1 MKNVLFLLLFLFL
14 LCGCDWQR
22 RQPSST
28 GQPFEVVLEGD
39 TDSVVTK
46 LLTVDVP
53 ALPQSEPMFNLIQVR
68 KGKAS
73 SLYQA
78 IRNRVVV
85 DVDGR
90 HAGFG
95 VEVVR
100 NVYASPQCVISIKA
114 QTLEQLKHRLN
125 GEKLRRLLE
134 RSELQYLAS
143 ITRQNP
149 EKQKEVRRLF
159 GVDMKVPLDMGAS
172 KKGKNFVWYSN
183 NANTGMQNLLVF
195 KASEKADIDSV
206 LKKNILGETD
216 DMYMQLYSLEH
227 NAMQKNTL
235 QGLWEM
241 MGDAMGGPYV
251 MKILPR
257 GHEQVVIIGFVYAPE
272 MKKRNLTKQL
282 EAVLMTARVVS
293 NGVKTADN

>member
-1 MKNVLFLLLFLFL
+1 MKNVQLLLLLSIL
-14 LCGCDWQR
+14 LCGCNWQG
-22 RQPSST
+22 RQLSST
-28 GQPFEVVLEGD
+28 GQPFELVLEGD

-46 LLTVDVP
+46 ILTLEVP
-53 ALPQSEPMFNLIQVR
+53 ALPQSEPMFDLIRVR
-68 KGKAS
+68 KGKSS
-73 SLYQA
+73 SLYQT

-95 VEVVR
+95 VEVVK

-114 QTLEQLKHRLN
+114 QTLEQLKHRLD
-125 GEKLRRLLE
+125 GEQLRRLIEL
-134 RSELQYLAS
+134 SELQYLAS

-159 GVDMKVPLDMGAS
+159 GVNMKVPLDMGAS

-195 KASEKADIDSV
+195 KASGKAEVDSV

-216 DMYMQLYSLEH
+216 DMYMQLYSVEH
-227 NAMQKNTL
+227 NAMQRNTF

-241 MGDAMGGPYV
+241 KGDAMGGPYV
-251 MKILPR
+251 MKFLPR
-257 GHEQVVIIGFVYAPE
+257 GHEQIVIVGFVYAPE

-282 EAVLMTARVVS
+282 EAVLMTAHEVS
-293 NGVKTADN
+293 NGVKAADD